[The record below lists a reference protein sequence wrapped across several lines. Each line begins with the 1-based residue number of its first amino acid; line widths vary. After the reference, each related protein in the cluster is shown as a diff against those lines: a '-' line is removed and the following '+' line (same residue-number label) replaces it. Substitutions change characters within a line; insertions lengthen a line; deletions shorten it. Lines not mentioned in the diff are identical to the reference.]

1 MKRRFLYQTLCL
13 LLPAAL
19 CLSAC
24 QQDELFENSRPVA
37 TGEGMTLRFSSDPM
51 QEYTVTTRSS
61 DAKDDDEKEI
71 KSLHIFFFTAA
82 GDWLTG
88 SYLTGYD
95 GMTGAIEEGGYIA
108 PSRGATL
115 LKIDQQGF
123 TDKTAAASATVYA
136 VANVEPSLFRE
147 LDNNG
152 RPTILNVE
160 GKTPKEALEALVYKP
175 EQFIFTTLPETG
187 MPMAGSKVVD
197 LTDTGE
203 GDVNAEDRT
212 ILLEALMARIDV
224 NLRIDS
230 ETAEG
235 NLPSMLLT
243 EWKACNL
250 PTQVAFTAAGDGGT
264 TVLTEES
271 KTERSVRGTQY
282 IYNRQNSIELSFY
295 MFENVQQPQ
304 GSVSYPA
311 DIEEYQKQRY
321 KPVLANEN
329 AAYIEFNTQYTT
341 YNNATYTVYYT
352 LYLGANHTNNFE
364 VHRNHQYKNNIVIK
378 GLTAQETVGDGSKYT
393 YDARVNIEDET
404 DNKYYIS
411 MLRERN
417 HDAHFC
423 VTPMDVYLFAPASAS
438 PTMTVE
444 FVGNTDMTTDNKP
457 WIRMEKVPAE
467 NMQAGTLPSGWTTDD
482 HLIAG
487 ENFTAGHG
495 KRKYFT
501 TDLVTNTLAQSGQS
515 VTIDANRDRVYFYI
529 DENLS
534 DSQERTAT
542 VQLTYYEGGQEVS
555 TRTLDIVQTYF
566 RRVDVVE
573 TYERPGNIGTG
584 DATDYF
590 RPETYFYMEAY
601 EEYLDHYDP
610 LDAHHTE
617 QMYSGLPWGLNGSG
631 INDRCNVRVSFDDLW
646 YLNWRG
652 ERYDNQSERF
662 TIEAQNNYYQ
672 GFEFTNEIMESFALI
687 VKMNL
692 NSTPESA
699 IEYCFNRNKRNAE
712 GGVDEAD
719 RKYFLPGI
727 TQMEEALSQYY
738 STYEEFQDNF
748 YWSSSAGKERRGLG
762 IYTYPE
768 DVNRARATRV
778 NKYNAIDNDGKL
790 YIGSDWNEK
799 SEFFS
804 YTGTSGNYTGGG
816 STPRTKPLRIRAFRV
831 DLNPVE

>member
-19 CLSAC
+19 CLGAC
-24 QQDELFENSRPVA
+24 QQDELFETSRPVA
-37 TGEGMTLRFSSDPM
+37 MGEGVTLRFSSDPM

-71 KSLHIFFFTAA
+71 KSLHIFFFTPD
-82 GDWLTG
+82 GEWLTG

-95 GMTGAIEEGGYIA
+95 GMTGAITEGGYIA

-123 TDKTAAASATVYA
+123 TDNTAASATVYA

-147 LDNNG
+147 LDEYG
-152 RPTILNVE
+152 RPTILNVA

-250 PTQVAFTAAGDGGT
+250 PTQVAFTAAGEDGT
-264 TVLTEES
+264 TALTEGT

-282 IYNRQNSIELSFY
+282 IYNRQNSISLSFY
-295 MFENVQQPQ
+295 MFENVQQPE
-304 GSVSYPA
+304 GSVTYPI

-321 KPVLANEN
+321 KPELANEN

-423 VTPMDVYLFAPASAS
+423 VTPMDVYLFAPASAN
-438 PTMTVE
+438 PTMTVK

-687 VKMNL
+687 DKMNL

-831 DLNPVE
+831 DLDPVE

>member
-1 MKRRFLYQTLCL
+1 MKRIYLYRALCL

-19 CLSAC
+19 CLGAC
-24 QQDELFENSRPVA
+24 QQEELFEDSRPGA
-37 TGEGMTLRFSSDPM
+37 LGEGMALRFSSDPM

-61 DAKDDDEKEI
+61 DAKENDEKEI
-71 KSLHIFFFTAA
+71 HSLHIFFFTAE

-88 SYLTGYD
+88 SYLTGYT
-95 GMTGAIEEGGYIA
+95 GMTGAITEGGYIA
-108 PSRGATL
+108 PSRGSTL

-123 TDKTAAASATVYA
+123 TDSEAAKHVTVYA
-136 VANVEPSLFRE
+136 VANVETYLFRD
-147 LDNNG
+147 LDTQG
-152 RPTILNVE
+152 RPTVLNVE

-197 LTDTGE
+197 LTDSGE
-203 GDVNAEDRT
+203 GDVNAEKRT
-212 ILLEALMARIDV
+212 VLLKALMARIDV
-224 NLRIDS
+224 NLKIDS
-230 ETAEG
+230 EISEG
-235 NLPSMLLT
+235 NLPSLLLT
-243 EWKACNL
+243 EWKAYNL
-250 PTQVAFTAAGDGGT
+250 PTQVAFTTAGDGGT
-264 TVLTEES
+264 TALTEES

-282 IYNRQNSIELSFY
+282 IYNRQNSIALSFY

-304 GSVSYPA
+304 KSITYPA
-311 DIEEYQKQRY
+311 DIEDYQKQRY
-321 KPVLANEN
+321 KPELANEN

-352 LYLGANHTNNFE
+352 LYLGANHTNDFE
-364 VHRNHQYKNNIVIK
+364 VRRNHQYKNNITIK
-378 GLTAQETVGDGSKYT
+378 GLTSQETVGDGSKYT

-423 VTPMDVYLFAPASAS
+423 VTPMDVYLFAPESVS
-438 PTMTVE
+438 PSMTVE
-444 FVGNTDMTTDNKP
+444 FENNTDMTADNKP

-467 NMQAGTLPSGWTTDD
+467 NMQNGTLPSGWTTDD

-487 ENFTAGHG
+487 GDFTAGHG

-501 TDLVTNTLAQSGQS
+501 TDLVTNTLAETGKR
-515 VTIDANRDRVYFYI
+515 VEITANRDRVYFYI

-542 VQLTYYEGGQEVS
+542 VRLTYSEGGKVVS

-566 RRVDVVE
+566 RRVEVQE
-573 TYERPGNIGTG
+573 EYERGTLLSNYYR
-584 DATDYF
+584 DVS
-590 RPETYFYMEAY
+590 FYMEAY

-610 LDAHHTE
+610 LDTHHTE
-617 QMYSGLPWGLNGSG
+617 QMYPGLPWGFSDVD
-631 INDRCNVRVSFDDLW
+631 INDVDVRITGLW
-646 YLNWRG
+646 YEDIWGNVH
-652 ERYDNQSERF
+652 DNQTSDKRIKSED
-662 TIEAQNNYYQ
+662 NYYQ
-672 GFEFTNEIMESFALI
+672 GLEFTNAIMEDEALI

-699 IEYCFNRNKRNAE
+699 VEYCFNRNKRNTKGE
-712 GGVDEAD
+712 VDEAD

-727 TQMEEALSQYY
+727 RQMEYALSQYY

-748 YWSSSAGKERRGLG
+748 YWSSSAGKLDQWG
-762 IYTYPE
+762 YPQ
-768 DVNRARATRV
+768 DVDRARATRINRYV
-778 NKYNAIDNDGKL
+778 AIDEDNNRDL
-790 YIGSDWNEK
+790 YIESNENK
-799 SEFFS
+799 NYEHFK
-804 YTGTSGNYTGGG
+804 YTNTFGDYTGGG
-816 STPRTKPLRIRAFRV
+816 STLRTGVNHRIRAFRV